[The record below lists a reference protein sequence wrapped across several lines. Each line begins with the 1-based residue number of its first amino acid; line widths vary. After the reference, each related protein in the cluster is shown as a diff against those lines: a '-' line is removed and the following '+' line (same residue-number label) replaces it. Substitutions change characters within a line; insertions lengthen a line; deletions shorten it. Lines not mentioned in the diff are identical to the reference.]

1 MTENFLISEV
11 IYSTYKDRLDQV
23 ATEYQRVN
31 SEPLEYLLLPS
42 NGDRLPADVLD
53 TIVAAYFSSD
63 IREQELTRPF
73 FGSVRRA
80 QNLRWL
86 HVAHAGTD
94 DPVFQELFDRGVNIS
109 NSSGSAAEPIA
120 LTAFAALLSL
130 ARDLPRFAI
139 AQKEH
144 RWTPRPVADMPTELR
159 GQTVMIYGF
168 GAIAEQ
174 FARLAIAVG
183 MRVLGVRRSY
193 PGASS
198 AGLLNQWIKPEK
210 FKDFLSE
217 VDCLV
222 ITAPLTQETAG
233 LVSPEVMSML
243 PRGARIINV
252 ARGLML
258 DESALIENLESGH
271 IGGAYL
277 DVTEE
282 EPLPSESP
290 LWDAP
295 NLILTPHDSSQS
307 FGNAARA
314 DEYFLQ
320 ECDRWLRNW
329 PLLKAVTDR

>member
-1 MTENFLISEV
+1 VTPKFLISQV
-11 IYSTYKDRLDQV
+11 IYETHKERLDQV
-23 ATEYQRVN
+23 LTDYQVVN
-31 SEPLEYLLLPS
+31 NERLEYLLLPS
-42 NGDRLPADVLD
+42 NGDRLPAEVLD
-53 TIVAAYFSSD
+53 TIIAAYFSSD
-63 IREQELTRPF
+63 IREQELVRPF

-94 DPVFQELFDRGVNIS
+94 DPVFQELFDRGVHIS

-144 RWTPRPVADMPTELR
+144 RWAPRPVEDMPAELR

-174 FARLAIAVG
+174 FARLAISVG
-183 MRVLGVRRSY
+183 MRVVGVRRSY

-198 AGLLNQWIKPEK
+198 AGLLNQWVTPDK
-210 FKDFLSE
+210 FRNFLPE

-222 ITAPLTQETAG
+222 ITAPLTKETTG
-233 LVSPEVMSML
+233 LVSASVMSEL

-258 DESALIENLESGH
+258 DEAALIQNLESGH

-277 DVTEE
+277 DVTQE
-282 EPLPSESP
+282 EPLPEESP

-307 FGNAARA
+307 LGNAGRA

-320 ECDRWLRNW
+320 ECERWARNW